1 MVIRPKSIATVV
13 VVLRST
19 PETSST
25 PTLRSVRCSSVRSG
39 RISLTAPTMLVLP
52 TPNPPATRIFTASG
66 MAAPRLGSERL
77 ESIQHFL
84 QKPFIGKTIVRLGP
98 SDGDQPVLEQVTEQH
113 PDNAEG
119 KLHFGRNLGHR
130 ERPDAHFEDREVL
143 GTRSGGRERRRRGRH
158 DDRDQLQAL
167 P

>member
-25 PTLRSVRCSSVRSG
+25 PTLRSVSCSSVRSG
-39 RISLTAPTMLVLP
+39 LISLTAPTMLVLP

-66 MAAPRLGSERL
+66 MAAPPREGSERL

-84 QKPFIGKTIVRLGP
+84 QQPFIGETIVRLRP
-98 SDGDQPVLEQVTEQH
+98 PYGDQPMIEQIT
-113 PDNAEG
+113 
-119 KLHFGRNLGHR
+119 
-130 ERPDAHFEDREVL
+130 
-143 GTRSGGRERRRRGRH
+143 
-158 DDRDQLQAL
+158 
-167 P
+167 